1 MQLSNLESMPGH
13 RIIQQLGLVSG
24 NTVQSKDFIQDAF
37 AGLKNIIGGELT
49 EYTELLEEARNE
61 AMQRMIKKA
70 EELGANAIVGIH
82 FSTANIVAQAS
93 EILVYGTAVKV
104 EEI

>member
-13 RIIQQLGLVSG
+13 RIIQQFGLVSG

-61 AMQRMIKKA
+61 AMQRMIKKSRRTRCKCNRRYPFFNRKYCGSS
-70 EELGANAIVGIH
+70 LRDIG
-82 FSTANIVAQAS
+82 
-93 EILVYGTAVKV
+93 LWYGCKN
-104 EEI
+104 

>member
-70 EELGANAIVGIH
+70 EKLGANAIVGIR
-82 FSTANIVAQAS
+82 FFNRKYCGSSLRDIG
-93 EILVYGTAVKV
+93 LWYGCKS
-104 EEI
+104 